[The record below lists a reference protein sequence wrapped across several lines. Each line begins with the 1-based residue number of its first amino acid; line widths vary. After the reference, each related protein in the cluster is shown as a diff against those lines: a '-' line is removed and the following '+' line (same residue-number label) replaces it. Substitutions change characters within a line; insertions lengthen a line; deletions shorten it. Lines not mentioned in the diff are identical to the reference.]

1 MENNQQFIERLRED
15 LLKFFKMY
23 DEYGAVSTTHE
34 KVKVLEDITCLFY
47 RVANELWNRTAPPED
62 QAFAKNIAEQILPP
76 IDLENGRGRVINN
89 EAALFYSSTIRPGI
103 PHNPKFI
110 EKLKVEYT
118 PESDCDILFHQLLR
132 IAADTYRYLPGGWD
146 IYHNINYCISN
157 IVDACD
163 YFGYVLEINGSEDQ
177 YYRKTW
183 QIKILDQEDET
194 KWSMDFG
201 PDYSEK
207 INIEPKDIID
217 IYYDVREERMVKF
230 Q

>member
-1 MENNQQFIERLRED
+1 MEDNQQFIKRLRED

-23 DEYGAVSTTHE
+23 GEYDAVSTTHE
-34 KVKVLEDITCLFY
+34 KVKVLEDIACLFHM
-47 RVANELWNRTAPPED
+47 VANELWSRTAPPEE
-62 QAFAKNIAEQILPP
+62 QTFTKEIAEQILPP
-76 IDLENGRGRVINN
+76 INQERIDS
-89 EAALFYSSTIRPGI
+89 EAIIFYSTAVRSGI

-118 PESDCDILFHQLLR
+118 PESDCNILFHQLLR
-132 IAADTYRYLPGGWD
+132 IAVDTYKYLPDGWD

-157 IVDACD
+157 IIDACD
-163 YFGYVLEINGSEDQ
+163 YFGYVLEINESEDQ